1 MKSLALR
8 AVALA
13 LISCLIIVWAP
24 QAAAQANTTSA
35 PVRVVNTTKN
45 PVPTVA
51 QGTTKISGSV
61 HVTNSVLP
69 VNGSV
74 SITNTSV
81 PVNVTNSPLGVSGTV
96 DVSNL
101 PLDANGNVRTS
112 VAPDTTQYQF
122 LSITAMQVSTGCV
135 NSYGADFCTYNG
147 TQYVPIEQTL
157 TTLSAQGYEL
167 VSVVSAGLFQGVQ
180 TENQMVYTLKLP
192 LTGAHSKRSSLPGQ
206 R

>member
-13 LISCLIIVWAP
+13 LISCLILVCAP
-24 QAAAQANTTSA
+24 QAAQANTTPA

-51 QGTTKISGSV
+51 QGITKISGNV
-61 HVTNSVLP
+61 NVTNNPLP
-69 VNGSV
+69 VMGSV

-122 LSITAMQVSTGCV
+122 LSITAMQVSGRVCI

-157 TTLSAQGYEL
+157 ATLSAQGYEL
-167 VSVVSAGLFQGVQ
+167 VSVVSAGLFGGVQ

-192 LTGAHSKRSSLPGQ
+192 LTGPHSKRSSLPGQ